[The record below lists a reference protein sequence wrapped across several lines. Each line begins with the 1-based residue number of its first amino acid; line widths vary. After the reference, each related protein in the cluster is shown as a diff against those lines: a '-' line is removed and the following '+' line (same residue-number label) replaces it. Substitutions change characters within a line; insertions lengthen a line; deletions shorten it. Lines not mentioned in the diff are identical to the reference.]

1 LRTKDLKLMKAVIQS
16 YRGGTPTVTNVP
28 SPALQP
34 GGILVR
40 NAVSLV
46 SAGTERLMVDL
57 AQKSLLG
64 KAWARPDL
72 AKKVFEKVRRD
83 GLVAALDTVRT
94 RLDVP
99 IPLGYSSAG
108 TVLAVGAGVR
118 DFKPGDRVACAG
130 AGYANHAEVI
140 FVPQHLA
147 APLGAEVDFESA
159 AFTTVGAIALQ
170 GLRLAK
176 LELGETVAVIG
187 LGLVGLLAAQLA
199 RAAGCRVVGM
209 DTDSERC
216 HLARALGLE
225 AAVTEA
231 DDLNTACL
239 ERSAGHGA
247 DKVIVAAATPS
258 SQPVALAGRIARS
271 QGTVVVVGAV
281 GLEIPRQPYFT
292 KELIF
297 RISCS
302 YGPGRYDLEYEEKGR
317 DYPIGH
323 VRWTENR
330 NLRAFVQQLQTG
342 RVEAHPLMTHR
353 FPITEAEKAYRLL
366 TDKDVEPSLGILLT
380 YPQEAPTESTSNTL
394 FLSQP
399 HETEPSPPADRVRLG
414 VLGAGQFASG
424 VLLPVIA
431 NLPRIELV
439 GVCNAT
445 GIKAQ
450 HVGRRFGFRFATT
463 DPEEILQHSE
473 IDTVLI
479 ATRHHLHAP
488 QVLAALTAG
497 KHIFVEKPL
506 CLTTKELNQIITTYG
521 ECGKES
527 KAPVLMMGFNRR
539 FAPMTRKLVE
549 FLQPLNEP
557 MVMHYRVNA
566 GFIPPEHWTQDPE
579 QGGGRIQ
586 GEVCH
591 FVDFLSF
598 LAGDLPTTIEA
609 RSLPNAGRYR
619 DDNLVVTLTFPDG
632 SLGTVT
638 YVANGDSTVPKER
651 CEIFCGG
658 AVAVLDNF
666 RRLELTR
673 GGRKRVETARLTQ
686 DKGHHAQL
694 KIFFDAIRKHQP
706 APIPFEQIIGVTRTT
721 LAISQKLRQDSRS

>member
-1 LRTKDLKLMKAVIQS
+1 MKAVIQS
-16 YRGGTPTVTNVP
+16 YRGGKPAVTDVP
-28 SPALQP
+28 PPALQP
-34 GGILVR
+34 GGLLVR

-72 AKKVFEKVRRD
+72 ARKVFEKFRRD
-83 GLVAALDTVRT
+83 GLAATLDTVRT

-108 TVLAVGAGVR
+108 TVMTVGAGVQG
-118 DFKPGDRVACAG
+118 FKPGDRVACAG

-147 APLGAEVDFESA
+147 APVPSEVDFETA
-159 AFTTVGAIALQ
+159 AFSTVGAIALQ

-176 LELGETVAVIG
+176 VELGETVAVIG

-209 DTDSERC
+209 DMDPGRC
-216 HLARALGLE
+216 RLARALGLE
-225 AAVTEA
+225 AAVTAA
-231 DDLNTACL
+231 DDLTAACL

-258 SQPVALAGRIARS
+258 SQPVELAGNIARP

-281 GLEIPRQPYFT
+281 GLEIPRQPYYT
-292 KELIF
+292 KELVF

-302 YGPGRYDLEYEEKGR
+302 YGPGRYDPEYEEKGR

-330 NLRAFVQQLQTG
+330 NLRAFVQQLHSG
-342 RVEAHPLMTHR
+342 GVEVHPLVTHR
-353 FPITEAEKAYRLL
+353 FPIAEAEKAYQLL
-366 TDKDVEPSLGILLT
+366 TGEEAEPSLGILLT
-380 YPQEAPTESTSNTL
+380 YPQEATEESLTRTVSL
-394 FLSQP
+394 PSPPRQ
-399 HETEPSPPADRVRLG
+399 PSPPADRVRLG

-431 NLPRIELV
+431 NLPRVELV
-439 GVCNAT
+439 GLCNAT

-450 HVGRRFGFRFATT
+450 HVARRFGFRFATT
-463 DPEEILQHSE
+463 DSEEILGHPGV
-473 IDTVLI
+473 DTVLI

-488 QVLAALTAG
+488 QVLAALDAG
-497 KHIFVEKPL
+497 KHVFVEKPL
-506 CLTTKELNQIITTYG
+506 CLTTQELDQITSTYAAL
-521 ECGKES
+521 EEKPE
-527 KAPVLMMGFNRR
+527 PPPLLMMGFNRR
-539 FAPMTRKLVE
+539 FAPMARQLLD
-549 FLQPLNEP
+549 FLRPLEEP
-557 MVMHYRVNA
+557 KVMHYRINA
-566 GFIPPEHWTQDPE
+566 GFLPADHWTQDPE
-579 QGGGRIQ
+579 QGGGRIL

-598 LAGDLPTTIEA
+598 LAGALPQTVEA
-609 RSLPNAGRYR
+609 HALPNGGRYR
-619 DDNLVVTLTFPDG
+619 DDNVVVTLTFPDG
-632 SLGTVT
+632 SLGTVI
-638 YVANGDSTVPKER
+638 YVANGDSTVGKER
-651 CEIFCGG
+651 CEVFCGG

-666 RRLELTR
+666 RRLELVR
-673 GGRKRVETARLTQ
+673 GGRKRVETARWTQ
-686 DKGHHAQL
+686 DKGHSAQL
-694 KIFFDAIRKHQP
+694 RAFFDAVRKHQE
-706 APIPFEQIIGVTRTT
+706 APIPIAEILGVTRTT
-721 LAISQKLRQDSRS
+721 LTISQKLRQDLAS